1 MIATRMATKILLHGK
16 NIIGSSLAASGAKT
30 YMAFAPAEGKRI
42 GPEFHEATD
51 AEVNRAAELAA
62 EAAQHLFGL
71 DSEGI
76 ASFLLAIRKEI
87 EAIGDELNE
96 TASQESGLDLER
108 LKGERMRTLNQLS
121 LFADV
126 VREGSWVDA
135 RIDPAMPDR
144 KPLPRPDIRR
154 MLRAIG
160 PVAVFGA
167 SNFPLAF
174 SVAGG
179 DTASAFAAG
188 NPVIVKAHPAH
199 PRTSELVGTA
209 IAKAVQSQGLPE
221 GTFSMLHGLHP
232 EVSLALARHPKIEAV
247 AFTGSQRAGMAL
259 FQAAAQ
265 RPNPIPV
272 YAEMG
277 SVNPVFLLPSAV
289 EKNPRALAEAFSK
302 SVLLGVGQF
311 CTCPG
316 LAFGVESGAFTD
328 FYQRLDELI
337 HAAAPAPMLNPAIAK
352 SYADRV
358 NAVKSLNGVHSV
370 TASRPPEAG
379 KTEGQP
385 AVMRTDAK
393 TWLHHR
399 ELQEEIF
406 GPATVVV
413 RASGPDELLKA
424 ASALEGTLT
433 ATIHGTA
440 EELAANAE
448 LIRILSQK
456 AGRLL
461 FNGFP
466 TGVEVG
472 HAMHHGGPFPATT
485 DEKFTSVG
493 TAAIFRF
500 ARPICFQNFP
510 EQLLPP
516 ELKNSNPRNLWRR
529 VDGAFTRD
537 PL

>member
-1 MIATRMATKILLHGK
+1 MITTRMALHGK
-16 NIIGSSLAASGAKT
+16 NIIGSTLSASGGKT
-30 YMAFAPAEGKRI
+30 FAAFAPAEGKRI

-51 AEVNRAAELAA
+51 AEIDRAAELAA
-62 EAAQHLFGL
+62 EAAQHLSTMGAEETAAL
-71 DSEGI
+71 
-76 ASFLLAIRKEI
+76 LLAIRQEI
-87 EAIGDELNE
+87 ESLGDELIE
-96 TASQESGLDLER
+96 IASQESGLDPGR
-108 LKGERMRTLNQLS
+108 LRGERTRTLNQLS
-121 LFADV
+121 LFAGLV
-126 VREGSWVDA
+126 KEGSWVDA
-135 RIDPAMPDR
+135 RIDPALPDR
-144 KPLPRPDIRR
+144 KPLPRADIRR
-154 MLRAIG
+154 MLRPIG

-179 DTASAFAAG
+179 DTASALAAG

-199 PRTSELVGTA
+199 PQTSELVGGA
-209 IAKAVQSQGLPE
+209 IARAVALRNLPQ
-221 GTFSMLHGLHP
+221 GTFSLLNGLQP
-232 EVSLALARHPKIEAV
+232 EVSLGLVRHPKIVAV

-259 FQAAAQ
+259 FQAAGQ

-272 YAEMG
+272 FAEMG
-277 SVNPVFLLPSAV
+277 SVNPVFLLPSAL
-289 EKNPRALAEAFSK
+289 EKDARGLADAFSK
-302 SVLLGVGQF
+302 SVLLGAGQF

-316 LAFGVESGAFTD
+316 LAFGVDSNAFAD
-328 FYQRLDELI
+328 FSQNLDSLI
-337 HAAAPAPMLNPAIAK
+337 QGSQPAPMLNPAIAK
-352 SYADRV
+352 GYSDRLSV
-358 NAVKSLNGVHSV
+358 VKSLAGVQAVVS
-370 TASRPPEAG
+370 SRTPDNAR
-379 KTEGQP
+379 TEGQP

-399 ELQEEIF
+399 ELHEEIF

-413 RASGPDELLKA
+413 RASSPEELLQA
-424 ASALEGTLT
+424 AQSLEGSLT

-440 EELAANAE
+440 EELAANSD
-448 LIRILSQK
+448 LVRILSEK
-456 AGRLL
+456 AGRLI

-466 TGVEVG
+466 TGVEVS

-493 TAAIFRF
+493 TAAILRF

-516 ELKNSNPRNLWRR
+516 ELQNANPRKIWRQ
-529 VDGAFTRD
+529 VDGALTKD